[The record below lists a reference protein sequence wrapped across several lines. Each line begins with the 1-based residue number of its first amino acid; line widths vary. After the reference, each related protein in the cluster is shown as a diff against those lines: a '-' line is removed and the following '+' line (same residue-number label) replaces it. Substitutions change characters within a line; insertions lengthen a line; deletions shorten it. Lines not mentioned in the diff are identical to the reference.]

1 MIRQA
6 EIGQRSRTPHPYRLN
21 ILPIQQELSKPVN
34 RLCYR
39 IARERDDECEREWH
53 GRG

>member
-1 MIRQA
+1 MVSNSAPVIH
-6 EIGQRSRTPHPYRLN
+6 T

-39 IARERDDECEREWH
+39 IARERDDDCEREWH